1 MEDERKCDGMEDN
14 RNYQSEEV
22 EDENLMDD
30 VIVNPAD
37 DSVKENG
44 KPRKKQESEP
54 INVKKEIFS
63 WIRIIVVAVVI
74 AFVINNFIIMNDNV
88 PTGSMMNTIMKGDR
102 MIGLRT
108 SYWLSDPKRGDIVIF
123 INPDYDEN
131 SPKEEKYYVKR
142 VIGLPGEKV
151 TIKDA
156 KIYINDSDKPLDEP
170 YLPEEWVYVN
180 GSDEELTYQVP
191 EGCYFM
197 LGDNRNNSSDAR
209 FWNNTYLKRENV
221 IAKAVFK
228 YWPWDHKGLFEKVDY
243 AQ

>member
-1 MEDERKCDGMEDN
+1 M
-14 RNYQSEEV
+14 Y
-22 EDENLMDD
+22 
-30 VIVNPAD
+30 
-37 DSVKENG
+37 
-44 KPRKKQESEP
+44 
-54 INVKKEIFS
+54 
-63 WIRIIVVAVVI
+63 
-74 AFVINNFIIMNDNV
+74 
-88 PTGSMMNTIMKGDR
+88 
-102 MIGLRT
+102 
-108 SYWLSDPKRGDIVIF
+108 KRQ
-123 INPDYDEN
+123 EN
-131 SPKEEKYYVKR
+131 SPKDEKYYVKR